1 MLDEIKSF
9 FDQLR
14 TPLEWPDHFP
24 SIDPITGADLRAHVE
39 KHHRVAMLALDK
51 TEFHLLEIYRAG
63 IDSTAAIDFLDR
75 VIAIIRRDGSADE
88 RMRAIGR
95 FLRQQERRILAA
107 RASGALVD
115 TQHRYVHPAIGTA

>member
-14 TPLEWPDHFP
+14 TPLEWPDHLP
-24 SIDPITGADLRAHVE
+24 SIDPVTGVNLRAHVE
-39 KHHRVAMLALDK
+39 KHHRLAMLALDK

-63 IDSTAAIDFLDR
+63 TDSVAAIDFLDR
-75 VIAIIRRDGSADE
+75 VIAIIRRDGSA
-88 RMRAIGR
+88 AIGR
-95 FLRQQERRILAA
+95 FLRQQERRILAV

-115 TQHRYVHPAIGTA
+115 ARQRYVHPTIGTA

>member
-14 TPLEWPDHFP
+14 TPPEWPDHLP
-24 SIDPITGADLRAHVE
+24 SIDPITGVNLRAHVE
-39 KHHRVAMLALDK
+39 KHHRLAMLALDK

-63 IDSTAAIDFLDR
+63 TDSVAAIDFLDR

-95 FLRQQERRILAA
+95 FLRQQERRILAV

-115 TQHRYVHPAIGTA
+115 ARQRYVHPTIGTA

>member
-1 MLDEIKSF
+1 
-9 FDQLR
+9 
-14 TPLEWPDHFP
+14 
-24 SIDPITGADLRAHVE
+24 
-39 KHHRVAMLALDK
+39 MLALDK

-63 IDSTAAIDFLDR
+63 TDSIAAIDFLDR
-75 VIAIIRRDGSADE
+75 MVAIIRRDGSAEE

-115 TQHRYVHPAIGTA
+115 ARLRYVHPAIGTA